1 MSSLSEISL
10 LPAALIVEVN
20 YNDIE
25 TDGTVTVTLD
35 NGETFKTK
43 STEIVGE
50 IMQRQFEANAL
61 LEEASTLIAEFLVK
75 E

>member
-1 MSSLSEISL
+1 MVS
-10 LPAALIVEVN
+10 ALITEVN

-25 TDGTVTVTLD
+25 TDGTVTITLD

-43 STEIVGE
+43 SVDIVGE
-50 IMQRQFEANAL
+50 IMQRQFDANLL
-61 LEEASTLIAEFLVK
+61 LEQASMLIDEFLVK

>member
-1 MSSLSEISL
+1 MA
-10 LPAALIVEVN
+10 AALITEVN

-25 TDGTVTVTLD
+25 TDGTVTITLD

-43 STEIVGE
+43 SVDIVGE
-50 IMQRQFEANAL
+50 IMQRQFDANLL
-61 LEEASTLIAEFLVK
+61 LEQASMLIDEFLVK